1 MYLLSKRLNYG
12 SEHNTNKNT
21 NCGPISKNC
30 GPISENP
37 NMVCIIF
44 FLSIY
49 FLPQFYSFFQK
60 SENKTGEWY
69 VLYFIPQSL
78 FSLREYF
85 LPKIYLLPQ
94 FHNRRCPT
102 SVINPSLWSGTEK
115 SPEKKVGDDLLN
127 PRSKRLQNELPPAV
141 SPLKKFSFK
150 ISWKVKHL
158 YIDIFDSLK

>member
-1 MYLLSKRLNYG
+1 MLLKCLNYG

-69 VLYFIPQSL
+69 VLYFFPQSL
-78 FSLREYF
+78 FSLIEYF
-85 LPKIYLLPQ
+85 RPKIYLLPQ
-94 FHNRRCPT
+94 FHNRKSYICNQ
-102 SVINPSLWSGTEK
+102 SQSLIRDRKVSRKKSGRWSFESEIKTTAKWIAASCLASEK
-115 SPEKKVGDDLLN
+115 FFTQNFLK
-127 PRSKRLQNELPPAV
+127 RSN
-141 SPLKKFSFK
+141 
-150 ISWKVKHL
+150 I
-158 YIDIFDSLK
+158 

>member
-1 MYLLSKRLNYG
+1 MYLLSKRLKYA

-21 NCGPISKNC
+21 NC

-69 VLYFIPQSL
+69 VLYFFPQSL
-78 FSLREYF
+78 FSLIEYF
-85 LPKIYLLPQ
+85 RPKIYLLPQ
-94 FHNRRCPT
+94 FYNR
-102 SVINPSLWSGTEK
+102 IK
-115 SPEKKVGDDLLN
+115 N
-127 PRSKRLQNELPPAV
+127 PRKFKTTKNKKSLLGLVSFDVFPRDSHRWHGRL
-141 SPLKKFSFK
+141 
-150 ISWKVKHL
+150 ISC
-158 YIDIFDSLK
+158 S